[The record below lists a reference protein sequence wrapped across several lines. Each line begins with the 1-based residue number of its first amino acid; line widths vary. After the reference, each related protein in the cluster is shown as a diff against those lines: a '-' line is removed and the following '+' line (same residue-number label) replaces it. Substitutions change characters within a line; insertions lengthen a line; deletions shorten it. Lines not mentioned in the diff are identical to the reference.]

1 VLKKLVSQQYQLEML
16 ILEEWMPQNHLV
28 RDADDAND
36 YEFIL
41 NEISSLCYQPG
52 YLILSSCPK

>member
-1 VLKKLVSQQYQLEML
+1 ML

-41 NEISSLCYQPG
+41 NEISSLCCQPGVLCKMMLPG
-52 YLILSSCPK
+52 YLFVISAKSL